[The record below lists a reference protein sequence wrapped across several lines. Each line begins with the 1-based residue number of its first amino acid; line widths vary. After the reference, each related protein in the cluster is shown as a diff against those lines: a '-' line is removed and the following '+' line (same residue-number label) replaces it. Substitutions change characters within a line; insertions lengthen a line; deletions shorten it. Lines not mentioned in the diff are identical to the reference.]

1 MGRKVLRV
9 QEGARGSEESD
20 EGWAGGGAGNC
31 EAWASVIMDYAQV
44 RQEHHSEWSRAG
56 RDSSTLG
63 LCLTGSPGCC
73 RESDRSRTGAEAGA
87 RQEATAP
94 VQA

>member
-31 EAWASVIMDYAQV
+31 EAWASVIMDCAQV
-44 RQEHHSEWSRAG
+44 RQEHRSEWSRAG
-56 RDSSTLG
+56 RDSSALG